1 MGSTGVG
8 WRLAQSVEPLCL
20 IPLNQSYA
28 PLWSRTWLL
37 QQTWKLSVSHI
48 VLIHPRLGP
57 FICQD
62 TWVIRI
68 KQLIKPRSYL
78 GLCRPGL
85 NTSSVLGAVM
95 LVSLRQVAVSCIW
108 YLGTMSALRHLRR
121 IGLRSRATSS
131 IRTIQ
136 PFLSNEKAPLGSLL
150 HRFAPYSYVAAGPIA
165 FAAWLGGHTPHCLRP
180 PVRK

>member
-1 MGSTGVG
+1 MTTLALYRIVSGFSWRSFPPKDAYFVRIGWLPNNALESCMGSTGVG

-48 VLIHPRLGP
+48 VLIHPRLCP

-68 KQLIKPRSYL
+68 KQLIKPRSYI

-121 IGLRSRATSS
+121 IGLRSRAT
-131 IRTIQ
+131 
-136 PFLSNEKAPLGSLL
+136 
-150 HRFAPYSYVAAGPIA
+150 
-165 FAAWLGGHTPHCLRP
+165 
-180 PVRK
+180 